1 MTKNECTQLIMC
13 VEHRLRYLRKSL
25 LGNLTAE
32 SRQSKNDELVE
43 LLSLEEKLRNFLKR
57 FPSDKAPY

>member
-1 MTKNECTQLIMC
+1 MTKLECNQLITC

-32 SRQSKNDELVE
+32 SRQNKNDELND
-43 LLSLEEKLRNFLKR
+43 LLPLERKLKEFLKR
-57 FPSDKAPY
+57 FSSDA